1 MHACSIIG
9 GSSHYYLTYYYLM
22 ERTRCTPIAIC
33 SSPMELDGCTI
44 QYGTDPFYNMLSQPI
59 QATLNSP
66 KVLPAM
72 KENTTYYHHVTL
84 VDNSTTVTVK
94 SIHKTETCE
103 ESTTEIAV
111 KFHIAF
117 S

>member
-1 MHACSIIG
+1 
-9 GSSHYYLTYYYLM
+9 M
-22 ERTRCTPIAIC
+22 ERTRCIPIAIC

-59 QATLNSP
+59 QVPLNSP

-72 KENTTYYHHVTL
+72 KKNTTYYHHVT
-84 VDNSTTVTVK
+84 VIDNSTTVALR
-94 SIHKTETCE
+94 SIHKAGNCE
-103 ESTTEIAV
+103 KSSDVNQIA
-111 KFHIAF
+111 